1 MIDHRNDQQPAI
13 PTRVTIAAGV
23 FFLSV
28 WLVAVCGIWENLQ

>member
-23 FFLSV
+23 LCLAV
-28 WLVAVCGIWENLQ
+28 WLCALGGILENLS